1 MEGVPTF
8 ARNVCA
14 AKSFAA
20 GGTSGD
26 SSSTLHVAHA
36 SRWGRPN
43 GQSDVEPG
51 RPQEAR
57 GIYGML
63 EILEPGIGLIESD
76 FVWCTA
82 EDIEGRENSLNRCHD
97 RRSSL
102 RT

>member
-1 MEGVPTF
+1 MSGAPTF

-20 GGTSGD
+20 GGTSGER
-26 SSSTLHVAHA
+26 SSTLQVDHA
-36 SRWGRPN
+36 SRCRRPN

-63 EILEPGIGLIESD
+63 EILEPGISLIEGSL
-76 FVWCTA
+76 VRCTA
-82 EDIEGRENSLNRCHD
+82 EDIEGRENSLNRRHD
-97 RRSSL
+97 CRSAL

>member
-1 MEGVPTF
+1 MSGTPTF

-26 SSSTLHVAHA
+26 RRSTLHVDHA
-36 SRWGRPN
+36 SRWVRPN

-63 EILEPGIGLIESD
+63 EILEPGISLIEGSL
-76 FVWCTA
+76 VRCTA
-82 EDIEGRENSLNRCHD
+82 EDIEGGENSLNCCHD
-97 RRSSL
+97 YRSTL